1 MLGTWQSVA
10 LVDLN
15 QGNPRRSPR
24 LSFLP
29 GQRRPVG
36 WCPVQTHEIRK
47 RFLDHFVN
55 AGHTEV
61 PSASVIL
68 DDPNLLFVNAG
79 MVQFVPFFLGQRTAP
94 YTTATSIQ
102 KCIRTPD
109 IDEVGI
115 TTRHNTFFQMAGNF
129 SFGDYFKRGA
139 IELAWTLLTNPVSEG
154 GYGFDPERLWAT
166 VFYDDD
172 EAVALWQE
180 VAGLPPERIQRRG
193 MADNYW
199 SMGIPGPCGP
209 CSEIYYDRGPEY
221 GVEGGPE
228 ADENRYIEIWNLVF
242 MQNERGEGTSKD
254 DFEILG
260 PLPRQN
266 IDTGMGVER
275 IACLLQGVDNVYET
289 DLLRPVIDTVE
300 QYAPRGY
307 GQGNGT
313 DDIRYRVIADH
324 TRTAAIIIADGVT
337 PSNEGRGYVLRR
349 LLRRIIRSAKL
360 LGIEAPIVGELMATV
375 RDAMGPSYPELV
387 TDFDRIS
394 RIAVAEETAFN
405 RTLASGSKLFEDAA
419 TATRSSGKT
428 QLAGSDAFALHDT
441 YGFPIELTLEMAAEA
456 GLSVDELGF
465 RELMAEQRRRAK
477 ADAAARKHAHAD
489 LSAFRELVD
498 AGPTEFTGFDEL
510 SSEARILG
518 IFVDGKRV
526 PVVAHHAPGDTELRV
541 EIVLDRTPLYAESGG
556 QIADA
561 GWITGTGGS
570 QSAKAAV
577 TDVQKIAKSLWVH
590 RVNVESGEFVEG
602 DTIVAAVDPHWRRG
616 ATQGHSGTHMVHAAL
631 RQVLGPNAVQ
641 AGSLNRPG
649 YLRFDFNSQSAL
661 TEEQRNQVEEVS
673 NEAVQADY
681 PVNTFLTGLEK
692 AKAMGAMA
700 MFGEQYPD
708 EVRVVE
714 IGGPFSLELC
724 GGTHVNNSA
733 QIGPITILG
742 ESSVG
747 SGVRRVE
754 AYVGLDSFRH
764 LSKERALMAGLASSL
779 KVPSDEVPARV
790 AILVEK
796 LKTAEKELE
805 RVRLNAA
812 RSGAADAAGTAEQIG
827 TVRLVAQRMASGMSA
842 GDLRSLVGDI
852 KSRLGSDPGVVVLI
866 AEADSENGPT
876 VPFVVAANQAA
887 QDAGVRANELV
898 QCVSTAVGGRGG
910 GKPDLAQGSGKDAA
924 GIEAALAAVR
934 AELARG

>member
-1 MLGTWQSVA
+1 
-10 LVDLN
+10 
-15 QGNPRRSPR
+15 
-24 LSFLP
+24 
-29 GQRRPVG
+29 
-36 WCPVQTHEIRK
+36 VQTHEIRK

-79 MVQFVPFFLGQRTAP
+79 MVQFVPFFLGQRTPP
-94 YTTATSIQ
+94 YPTATSIQ

-129 SFGDYFKRGA
+129 SFGDYFKREA
-139 IELAWTLLTNPVSEG
+139 IELAWTLLTNKVQDG
-154 GYGFDPERLWAT
+154 GYGLDPEKLWAT
-166 VFYDDD
+166 VYFDDD
-172 EAVALWQE
+172 EAVELWRE
-180 VAGLPPERIQRRG
+180 IADLPAERIQRRG

-209 CSEIYYDRGPEY
+209 SSEIYYDRGPEF
-221 GVEGGPE
+221 GIDGGPE
-228 ADENRYIEIWNLVF
+228 ANEDRYIEIWNLVF

-254 DFEILG
+254 NFEILG
-260 PLPRQN
+260 PLPRKN

-275 IACLLQGVDNVYET
+275 VAFLLQGVSNVYET
-289 DLLRPVIDTVE
+289 DLLRPVIDAVA
-300 QYAPRGY
+300 QRAPRGY
-307 GQGNGT
+307 DAGNH
-313 DDIRYRVIADH
+313 DDDVRYRIIADH
-324 TRTAAIIIADGVT
+324 SRTAAILIGDGVS
-337 PSNEGRGYVLRR
+337 PGNDGRGYVLRR
-349 LLRRIIRSAKL
+349 LLRRVIRSAKL
-360 LGIEAPIVGELMATV
+360 LDIDGPIVGELMVTV

-387 TDFDRIS
+387 ADFDRIN

-405 RTLASGSKLFEDAA
+405 RTLQSGSRLFEEVAGATKASGASVL
-419 TATRSSGKT
+419 S
-428 QLAGSDAFALHDT
+428 GSDAFTLHDT

-456 GLSVDELGF
+456 DLKVDEPGF

-489 LSAFRELVD
+489 LTAYRELVD

-510 SSEARILG
+510 TSQTTILG

-526 PVVAHHAPGDTELRV
+526 PVVAHGTEESAGVDRV
-541 EIVLDRTPLYAESGG
+541 ELVLDRTPLYAESGG
-556 QIADA
+556 QVADA
-561 GWITGTGGS
+561 GTISGTGS
-570 QSAKAAV
+570 SETARAAV
-577 TDVQKIAKSLWVH
+577 TDVQKIAKTLWVH

-602 DTIVAAVDPHWRRG
+602 DTVVAAADPEWRKG

-649 YLRFDFNSQSAL
+649 YLRFDFNWQGAL
-661 TEEQRNQVEEVS
+661 TDEQRSEIEEVT
-673 NEAVQADY
+673 NQAVQADY
-681 PVNTFLTGLEK
+681 EVHTFLEKLEK

-700 MFGEQYPD
+700 MFGEAYPD

-724 GGTHVNNSA
+724 GGTHVHNSA
-733 QIGPITILG
+733 QIGPVTILG

-754 AYVGLDSFRH
+754 AYVGLESFKH
-764 LSKERALMAGLASSL
+764 LAKERALMAGLASSL

-790 AILVEK
+790 ANLVER
-796 LKTAEKELE
+796 LRAAEKEIE
-805 RVRLNAA
+805 RNRLASARAAAANAA
-812 RSGAADAAGTAEQIG
+812 VGAQHIG
-827 TVRLVAQRMASGMSA
+827 NVRVVAQRMAAGMTA
-842 GDLRSLVGDI
+842 ADLRSLVGDI
-852 KSRLGSDPGVVVLI
+852 RGKLGNDPAVVALM
-866 AEADSENGPT
+866 AEGEGGN
-876 VPFVVAANQAA
+876 VPYAVAANSAA
-887 QDAGVRANELV
+887 QDLGLRANDLV
-898 QCVSTAVGGRGG
+898 KQLAAAVDGRGG
-910 GKPDLAQGSGKDAA
+910 GKADLAQGSGKNSSGIDAA
-924 GIEAALAAVR
+924 LDALR
-934 AELARG
+934 AEIAKAG

>member
-1 MLGTWQSVA
+1 M
-10 LVDLN
+10 
-15 QGNPRRSPR
+15 
-24 LSFLP
+24 
-29 GQRRPVG
+29 
-36 WCPVQTHEIRK
+36 QTHEIRK
-47 RFLDHFVN
+47 RFLDHFVQ

-68 DDPNLLFVNAG
+68 EDPNLLFVNAG

-94 YTTATSIQ
+94 YDTATSIQ

-139 IELAWTLLTNPVSEG
+139 IELAWTLLTNPVAEG

-172 EAVALWQE
+172 EAVQLWQE

-209 CSEIYYDRGPEY
+209 CSEIYYDRGPDY
-221 GVEGGPE
+221 GIEGGPE
-228 ADENRYIEIWNLVF
+228 ANEDRYIEIWNLVF
-242 MQNERGEGTSKD
+242 MQNERGEGTSKE

-260 PLPRQN
+260 PLPRKN

-289 DLLRPVIDTVE
+289 DLLRPVIDKVE

-307 GQGNGT
+307 GRNSV

-324 TRTAAIIIADGVT
+324 SRTAAIIIADGVT

-349 LLRRIIRSAKL
+349 LLRRIVRAAKL
-360 LGIEAPIVGELMATV
+360 LGIDTPVVGELMVTV
-375 RDAMGPSYPELV
+375 RDAMAPSYPELA
-387 TDFDRIS
+387 TDFERIN

-419 TATRSSGKT
+419 AATRSAGKSE
-428 QLAGSDAFALHDT
+428 LGGSDAFALHDT

-456 GLSVDELGF
+456 GLTVDELGF

-510 SSEARILG
+510 TTEARILG

-526 PVVAHHAPGDTELRV
+526 PVVAHHPRVHSETVPPERV

-556 QIADA
+556 QIADIGSIA
-561 GWITGTGGS
+561 GTGGGEA
-570 QSAKAAV
+570 AKAAV
-577 TDVQKIAKSLWVH
+577 TDVQKIAKTLWVH

-602 DTIVAAVDPHWRRG
+602 DTVVAAVDPKWRHG

-649 YLRFDFNSQSAL
+649 YLRFDFNSQAAL
-661 TEEQRNQVEEVS
+661 TEAQRNQVEEVA
-673 NEAVQADY
+673 NEAVQADF

-708 EVRVVE
+708 EVRVVD

-724 GGTHVNNSA
+724 GGTHVRNSA
-733 QIGPITILG
+733 QIGPISILG

-754 AYVGLDSFRH
+754 AFVGLDSFRH
-764 LSKERALMAGLASSL
+764 LAKERALMAGLASSL
-779 KVPSDEVPARV
+779 KVPSEEVPARV
-790 AILVEK
+790 ATLVEK
-796 LKTAEKELE
+796 LKSAEKELE
-805 RVRLNAA
+805 KVRLANA
-812 RSGAADAAGTAEQIG
+812 RAAASSAAGEAELLG
-827 TVRLVAQRMASGMSA
+827 KVRLVAQRMSDGMTA
-842 GDLRSLVGDI
+842 ADLRSLVGDI
-852 KSRLGSDPGVVVLI
+852 RARFGFDPGVVVLV
-866 AEADSENGPT
+866 SECDGS

-887 QDAGVRANELV
+887 QDAGVRANDV
-898 QCVSTAVGGRGG
+898 IGAMAAAVEGRGG
-910 GKPDLAQGSGKDAA
+910 GKPDLAQGSGRNPA
-924 GIEAALAAVR
+924 GIDAALAAVR